1 MGNVAYFFTIMFVK
15 MSILFLY
22 LRTFREGRIFAITIY
37 AVLFVLVTSHI
48 AFIFAFLFFNLPVSC
63 AWVQYETDEDWDAH
77 CRQTYDVNILT
88 GLTIF
93 ILVLTVVLDLI
104 ILALPCRSVWRLHL
118 PKRQKL
124 AILFTLLSGVV

>member
-1 MGNVAYFFTIMFVK
+1 MAYFLTIMLVK

-22 LRTFREGRIFAITIY
+22 LRTFREGRIFAITVY

-48 AFIFAFLFFNLPVSC
+48 GFIFAYLFAYLPVRCSW
-63 AWVQYETDEDWDAH
+63 AQYETDEEWEAH
-77 CRQTYDVNILT
+77 CRRGYDLKILT

-93 ILVLTVVLDLI
+93 ISALTVVLDLV
-104 ILALPCRSVWRLHL
+104 ILALPCRAVWRLHL